1 MTLALTSAAADA
13 AASPPVVPV
22 PAAEVAAFGAALR
35 LLTHLE
41 RGERIDA
48 AALRSAME
56 AAFGASDTTGAWIW
70 KTAYDACEAAT
81 VLFLQKYGKALF
93 RKAAS
98 PAARLSAIT
107 KITGLLP
114 THTRRSEESQ
124 ALQQFSTPTPLGLAA
139 VTAAAIAP
147 GDLVLEPSA
156 GTGLLAILAQISGGE
171 LLLNEL
177 SDARAN
183 LLAALFPAIAVSRFD
198 AAQIDDQPRW

>member
-48 AALRSAME
+48 TALRGAME
-56 AAFGASDTTGAWIW
+56 AAFGASDTTGAWTW

-98 PAARLSAIT
+98 PAARLSTRPRSTI
-107 KITGLLP
+107 ISRRP
-114 THTRRSEESQ
+114 TR
-124 ALQQFSTPTPLGLAA
+124 P
-139 VTAAAIAP
+139 
-147 GDLVLEPSA
+147 PS
-156 GTGLLAILAQISGGE
+156 S
-171 LLLNEL
+171 
-177 SDARAN
+177 S
-183 LLAALFPAIAVSRFD
+183 
-198 AAQIDDQPRW
+198 